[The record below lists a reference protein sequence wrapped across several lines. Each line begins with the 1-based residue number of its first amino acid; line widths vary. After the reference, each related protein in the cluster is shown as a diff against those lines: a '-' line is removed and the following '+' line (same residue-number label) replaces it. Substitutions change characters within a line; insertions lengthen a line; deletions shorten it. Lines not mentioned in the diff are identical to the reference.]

1 MALVYD
7 LILKGTSNTI
17 YLNESAIITQI
28 LQGNIPMSEQSDTPA
43 NASDKEI
50 YYDQRSV
57 ALRTTQSIYFVKDH
71 DKASLLSLLLEE
83 YKKAQVVIVV
93 KSKKKADTLSAFLN
107 EKKFNAASVHGN
119 HRQEQQQEAANKF
132 NLASLNVIITTDMI
146 LKTLALENIK
156 LIISYDLPELPQ
168 EYYNRLAYMKEQ
180 GEAMALVSPED
191 EAYLS
196 DIEDNMKKE
205 IDEKVLEGFVATPTP
220 THTKRP
226 KKDRTKKP
234 RHRKNKAR
242 H

>member
-1 MALVYD
+1 
-7 LILKGTSNTI
+7 
-17 YLNESAIITQI
+17 
-28 LQGNIPMSEQSDTPA
+28 MSEQSDTRA
-43 NASDKEI
+43 NTSDKEI

-57 ALRTTQSIYFVKDH
+57 ALRTTQNICFVKEH
-71 DKASLLSLLLEE
+71 DKESLLSLLLED
-83 YKKAQVVIVV
+83 YKKVQVVIVV
-93 KSKKKADTLSAFLN
+93 KSKKKADTLSTFLN

-156 LIISYDLPELPQ
+156 LVISYNLPELPQ

-180 GEAMALVSPED
+180 GEAMALVSSED
-191 EAYLS
+191 EPYLS

-205 IDEKVLEGFVATPTP
+205 IKEKVLEGFVATSTP
-220 THTKRP
+220 THIKRP

-234 RHRKNKAR
+234 RHRKNKTR
-242 H
+242 KEEDL